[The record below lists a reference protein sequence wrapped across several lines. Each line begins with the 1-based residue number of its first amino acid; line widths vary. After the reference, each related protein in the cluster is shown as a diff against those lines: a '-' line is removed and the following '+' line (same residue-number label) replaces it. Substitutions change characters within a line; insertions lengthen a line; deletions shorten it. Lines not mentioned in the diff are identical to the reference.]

1 MGLSKK
7 TYFYS
12 LVLAFIMT
20 AFLIIYFALMLPS
33 LYVEYV
39 KESNLQ
45 SVMEV
50 QKQYLDK
57 RNYDEIKVRNP
68 FNTVTVEIPLEG
80 NEIYLTGKYFRM
92 KAEVL
97 DQDLQ
102 GLFQETKR
110 LLKKGGQENRGQ
122 EIGDQETGDQKI
134 GDQEKAGRETARQG
148 SEGEEWE
155 ALAAVWKEKGE
166 AFLSEISHEMSMLSQ
181 ENPIEITLESNT
193 EGSAFTEE
201 YTRIHASSEGTV
213 VYEAGVSDGSN
224 NYTNYVAFDVEDEG
238 IVVTLMSTVTPQME
252 EIKPVIFGSLPMIC
266 VVVFLLVLIAS
277 HFFSGKIVTPII
289 RLANHAQTAQYD
301 EDMEPEPFPDS
312 GKDEVAALGNA
323 LNQLYEKLR
332 ESNRELSHKN
342 ALLEEEN
349 ERQEVFLRASSHQLK
364 TPISAAM
371 LLIESMMD
379 QVGKYKDVNMYLPE
393 VKEQLKAM
401 RKIVEDILD
410 LNHHAV
416 HLEKEEVSLEALV
429 KEGAAAYKVQM
440 ESKKQSLSV
449 SGKINMITD
458 REILRT
464 IIDNLI
470 SNAVV
475 YSPQGANIEI
485 TIKGEGLFVT
495 NYGVRIEEELLPDLY
510 RPFVSSDTKH
520 KGKGLGLYI
529 VAYYARLLGMET
541 KIENLDN
548 GVKSSLLFDISRH
561 AASEGINIPTDE
573 RKRGEDHDHH

>member
-12 LVLAFIMT
+12 MVLAFIMT

-45 SVMEV
+45 SVIEV

-80 NEIYLTGKYFRM
+80 SEFYLTGKHFRV

-97 DQDLQ
+97 SQDMQ
-102 GLFQETKR
+102 GLLQETKR
-110 LLKKGGQENRGQ
+110 LIRRGVQENG
-122 EIGDQETGDQKI
+122 E
-134 GDQEKAGRETARQG
+134 
-148 SEGEEWE
+148 EEWE
-155 ALAAVWKEKGE
+155 ALASVWLDKGE
-166 AFLSEISHEMSMLSQ
+166 GFLTDVSDKMRMLSQ
-181 ENPIEITLESNT
+181 EIPIEITLESNT

-201 YTRIHASSEGTV
+201 YTQIHASSEGV
-213 VYEAGVSDGSN
+213 MVYEAGVSDGSN
-224 NYTNYVAFDVEDEG
+224 NYTNYVAFGVGDEG
-238 IVVTLMSTVTPQME
+238 IVITLMSSVTPQME

-289 RLANHAQTAQYD
+289 RLANHAQSAQYND
-301 EDMEPEPFPDS
+301 DMEPEPFPDS

-332 ESNRELSHKN
+332 DSNRELSHKN

-371 LLIESMMD
+371 LLIEGMID

-393 VKEQLKAM
+393 VKEQLKSM

-410 LNHHAV
+410 LSHHAV
-416 HLEKEEVSLEALV
+416 HLEKEEVSIEALV
-429 KEGAAAYKVQM
+429 KDGAAAYRVQM

-449 SGKINMITD
+449 SGEKI
-458 REILRT
+458 
-464 IIDNLI
+464 
-470 SNAVV
+470 
-475 YSPQGANIEI
+475 
-485 TIKGEGLFVT
+485 
-495 NYGVRIEEELLPDLY
+495 
-510 RPFVSSDTKH
+510 
-520 KGKGLGLYI
+520 
-529 VAYYARLLGMET
+529 
-541 KIENLDN
+541 
-548 GVKSSLLFDISRH
+548 
-561 AASEGINIPTDE
+561 
-573 RKRGEDHDHH
+573 

>member
-12 LVLAFIMT
+12 MVLAFIMT
-20 AFLIIYFALMLPS
+20 AFIIIYFALMLPS

-45 SVMEV
+45 SVIEV
-50 QKQYLDK
+50 QEQYLEK
-57 RNYDEIKVRNP
+57 RNYDELKVRNP
-68 FNTVTVEIPLEG
+68 FNTVTVEIPMEG
-80 NEIYLTGKYFRM
+80 NEIYLTGKYFRV

-97 DQDLQ
+97 DQDMQ
-102 GLFQETKR
+102 GLLQETKQ
-110 LLKKGGQENRGQ
+110 LLKKGGQENWGQ
-122 EIGDQETGDQKI
+122 EDWGQET
-134 GDQEKAGRETARQG
+134 GDQEKAGRETVRQG

-155 ALAAVWKEKGE
+155 ALAAVWKDKGE
-166 AFLSEISHEMSMLSQ
+166 VFLSEVSDKMGMLSQ
-181 ENPIEITLESNT
+181 EIPIDIILESNT
-193 EGSAFTEE
+193 EGSVFTEE
-201 YTRIHASSEGTV
+201 YTRLHTSSAGSV

-224 NYTNYVAFDVEDEG
+224 SYTNYVAFDVEDEG
-238 IVVTLMSTVTPQME
+238 IVITLMSSVTPQME
-252 EIKPVIFGSLPMIC
+252 EIKPVVFGSLPMIC

-289 RLANHAQTAQYD
+289 RLANHAQCAQYD
-301 EDMEPEPFPDS
+301 ENMEPEPFPDS
-312 GKDEVAALGNA
+312 GKDEIAALGNA

-364 TPISAAM
+364 TPIAAAM
-371 LLIESMMD
+371 LLIEGMID
-379 QVGKYKDVNMYLPE
+379 QVGKYKDVNSYLPE

-410 LNHHAV
+410 LNRHAI

-440 ESKKQSLSV
+440 ECKKQSLSF
-449 SGKINMITD
+449 SGEKNMITD
-458 REILRT
+458 REVLKT

-470 SNAVV
+470 SNAVI
-475 YSPQGANIEI
+475 YSPQDADIEI
-485 TIKGEGLFVT
+485 TIKEEGLFVT
-495 NYGVRIEEELLPDLY
+495 NYGVRIEEELLPNLY

-541 KIENLDN
+541 KIENLEN
-548 GVKSSLLFDISRH
+548 GVKSSLFFDTSCH
-561 AASEGINIPTDE
+561 TAFEGINIPH
-573 RKRGEDHDHH
+573 G

>member
-12 LVLAFIMT
+12 MVLAFIMT
-20 AFLIIYFALMLPS
+20 AFIIIYFALMLPS

-45 SVMEV
+45 SVIEV
-50 QKQYLDK
+50 QEQYLEK
-57 RNYDEIKVRNP
+57 RNYDELKVRNP
-68 FNTVTVEIPLEG
+68 FNTVTVEIPMEG
-80 NEIYLTGKYFRM
+80 NEIYLTGKYFRV

-97 DQDLQ
+97 DQDMQ
-102 GLFQETKR
+102 GLLQDTKQ
-110 LLKKGGQENRGQ
+110 LLKKGGQENWGQ
-122 EIGDQETGDQKI
+122 EDWGQET
-134 GDQEKAGRETARQG
+134 GDQEKAGRETVRQG

-155 ALAAVWKEKGE
+155 ALAAVWKDKGE
-166 AFLSEISHEMSMLSQ
+166 VLLSEVSDKMGMLSQ
-181 ENPIEITLESNT
+181 EIPIDITLESNT
-193 EGSAFTEE
+193 EGSVFTEE
-201 YTRIHASSEGTV
+201 YTRLHTSSAGSV

-224 NYTNYVAFDVEDEG
+224 SYTNYVAFDVEDEG
-238 IVVTLMSTVTPQME
+238 IVITLMSSVTPQME
-252 EIKPVIFGSLPMIC
+252 EIKPVVFGSLPMIC

-289 RLANHAQTAQYD
+289 RLANHAQCAQYD
-301 EDMEPEPFPDS
+301 ENMEPEPFPDS
-312 GKDEVAALGNA
+312 GKDEIAALGNA

-364 TPISAAM
+364 TPIAAAM
-371 LLIESMMD
+371 LLIEGMID
-379 QVGKYKDVNMYLPE
+379 QVGKYKDVNSYLPE

-410 LNHHAV
+410 LNRHAV

-440 ESKKQSLSV
+440 ECKKQSLSV
-449 SGKINMITD
+449 SGEKNMITD
-458 REILRT
+458 REVLKT

-475 YSPQGANIEI
+475 YSPQDADIEI
-485 TIKGEGLFVT
+485 TIKEEGLFVT

-541 KIENLDN
+541 KIENLEN
-548 GVKSSLLFDISRH
+548 GVKSSLFFDTSCH
-561 AASEGINIPTDE
+561 TAFEGINIPH
-573 RKRGEDHDHH
+573 G

>member
-7 TYFYS
+7 TYLYS
-12 LVLAFIMT
+12 IVLAIIMT
-20 AFLIIYFALMLPS
+20 AFVVIYFALMLPS

-39 KESNLQ
+39 KESNLK

-50 QKQYLDK
+50 QKQYLEK
-57 RNYDEIKVRNP
+57 RSYDEVKVRNP
-68 FNTVTVEIPLEG
+68 FNTVTVEIPMEE
-80 NEIYLTGKYFRM
+80 NEIYLTGKYFCM
-92 KAEVL
+92 KAQVL
-97 DQDLQ
+97 DQDLHE
-102 GLFQETKR
+102 LLQETKR
-110 LLKKGGQENRGQ
+110 LLRKS
-122 EIGDQETGDQKI
+122 DQKHWGQQI
-134 GDQEKAGRETARQG
+134 GDQEKAGHENARQESG
-148 SEGEEWE
+148 GEEWE
-155 ALAAVWKEKGE
+155 ALAALWQDKGE
-166 AFLSEISHEMSMLSQ
+166 SFLSEVSDKLSMLSQ
-181 ENPIEITLESNT
+181 EIPIEITLESTT
-193 EGSAFTEE
+193 EGSTFTEE
-201 YTRIHASSEGTV
+201 YTQIHASSSGTI

-224 NYTNYVAFDVEDEG
+224 SYTNYMAFDVEDEG
-238 IVVTLMSTVTPQME
+238 IVITLISSVTPQME

-266 VVVFLLVLIAS
+266 VVVFLVVLIAS
-277 HFFSGKIVTPII
+277 HFFSGKIVTPIV
-289 RLANHAQTAQYD
+289 RLANRAQSAQYD
-301 EDMEPEPFPDS
+301 EDMAPSPFPDA

-332 ESNRELSHKN
+332 ASNRELSHKN

-364 TPISAAM
+364 TPIAAAM
-371 LLIESMMD
+371 LLIEGMMD
-379 QVGKYKDVNMYLPE
+379 RVGKYKDVNMYLPE

-429 KEGAAAYKVQM
+429 KERAAAYRVQM

-449 SGKINMITD
+449 SGEKYMITD
-458 REILRT
+458 REILKT
-464 IIDNLI
+464 IIDNLL

-475 YSPQGANIEI
+475 YSPQRANIEVA
-485 TIKGEGLFVT
+485 IKEEGLFVT

-548 GVKSSLLFDISRH
+548 GVKSSLLFDTSRH
-561 AASEGINIPTDE
+561 AAFEGINIP
-573 RKRGEDHDHH
+573 RG

>member
-7 TYFYS
+7 TFFYS

-20 AFLIIYFALMLPS
+20 AFIVIYFALMLPS

-45 SVMEV
+45 SVIEV
-50 QKQYLDK
+50 QEQYLDK
-57 RNYDEIKVRNP
+57 GSYDEIKVRNP
-68 FNTVTVEIPLEG
+68 FNTVTVEIPVEG
-80 NEIYLTGKYFRM
+80 NEIYLTGKYFRV
-92 KAEVL
+92 KADVL
-97 DQDLQ
+97 DQDIQ
-102 GLFQETKR
+102 GLLQETKR
-110 LLKKGGQENRGQ
+110 LLKNGGQENG
-122 EIGDQETGDQKI
+122 
-134 GDQEKAGRETARQG
+134 
-148 SEGEEWE
+148 GEEWE
-155 ALAAVWKEKGE
+155 ALTAMWQERGA
-166 AFLSEISHEMSMLSQ
+166 AFLSEVKEKMSMLSQ
-181 ENPIEITLESNT
+181 EIPIEITLESNT
-193 EGSAFTEE
+193 EGSVFTEE
-201 YTRIHASSEGTV
+201 YIQIHAFSERTV

-224 NYTNYVAFDVEDEG
+224 SYTNYIALGVEDEG
-238 IVVTLMSTVTPQME
+238 IVITLMSSVTPQME
-252 EIKPVIFGSLPMIC
+252 EIKPVIFGSLPMIS

-289 RLANHAQTAQYD
+289 RLANHALSAQHD
-301 EDMEPEPFPDS
+301 EDMEPAPFPDF

-364 TPISAAM
+364 TPIAAAM
-371 LLIESMMD
+371 LLIEGMID
-379 QVGKYKDVNMYLPE
+379 QVGKYKDVNAYLPE

-410 LNHHAV
+410 LSHHAI
-416 HLEKEEVSLEALV
+416 HLEKEEVSLKELV
-429 KEGAAAYKVQM
+429 NEGAAAYKVQL
-440 ESKKQSLSV
+440 ESKKQYLSV
-449 SGKINMITD
+449 SGDKKIITD
-458 REILRT
+458 REILKT

-485 TIKGEGLFVT
+485 AIKDDGLFVT
-495 NYGVRIEEELLPDLY
+495 NYGVRIQEELLPDLY
-510 RPFVSSDTKH
+510 RPFISSDTKQ

-529 VAYYARLLGMET
+529 VAYYGRILGMET
-541 KIENLDN
+541 KIENLEN
-548 GVKSSLLFDISRH
+548 GVKTSLYFSVKMI
-561 AASEGINIPTDE
+561 
-573 RKRGEDHDHH
+573 

>member
-12 LVLAFIMT
+12 MVLAFIMT
-20 AFLIIYFALMLPS
+20 AFIIIYFALMLPS

-45 SVMEV
+45 SVIEV
-50 QKQYLDK
+50 QEQYLEK
-57 RNYDEIKVRNP
+57 RNYDELKVRNP
-68 FNTVTVEIPLEG
+68 FNTVTVEIPMEG
-80 NEIYLTGKYFRM
+80 NEIYLTGKYFRL

-97 DQDLQ
+97 DQDMQRL
-102 GLFQETKR
+102 LQETKR
-110 LLKKGGQENRGQ
+110 LIGKSSQGKG
-122 EIGDQETGDQKI
+122 
-134 GDQEKAGRETARQG
+134 
-148 SEGEEWE
+148 GEEWE
-155 ALAAVWKEKGE
+155 VLAAMWQEKGT
-166 AFLSEISHEMSMLSQ
+166 AFLSDVTEKISMLSQ
-181 ENPIEITLESNT
+181 EIPIEVTLESNT
-193 EGSAFTEE
+193 EGRTFTEE
-201 YTRIHASSEGTV
+201 YTQLHASLAGTV

-224 NYTNYVAFDVEDEG
+224 NYTNYMAFGMEDEG
-238 IVVTLMSTVTPQME
+238 IVLTLMSSVTPQME

-289 RLANHAQTAQYD
+289 RLANHALSAQHD
-301 EDMEPEPFPDS
+301 EDMEPAPFPDA
-312 GKDEVAALGNA
+312 GKDEIAALGNA

-332 ESNRELSHKN
+332 ESNRELAHKN

-349 ERQEVFLRASSHQLK
+349 ERQEVFLRASAHQLK
-364 TPISAAM
+364 TPIAAAM
-371 LLIESMMD
+371 LLIEGMID
-379 QVGKYKDVNMYLPE
+379 QVGKYKDVNTYLLE
-393 VKEQLKAM
+393 VKEQFKSM

-410 LNHHAV
+410 LSHHAI

-429 KEGAAAYKVQM
+429 KERSAAYRVQM
-440 ESKKQSLSV
+440 EGKKQSLSV
-449 SGKINMITD
+449 SGEKYMLTD
-458 REILRT
+458 REILKT

-475 YSPQGANIEI
+475 YSPQGAKIEI
-485 TIKGEGLFVT
+485 EIKEEGLFVT

-510 RPFVSSDTKH
+510 RPFVSSDTKQ

-529 VAYYARLLGMET
+529 VAYYGRLLGMKT

-548 GVKSSLLFDISRH
+548 GVKSSLFFSV
-561 AASEGINIPTDE
+561 
-573 RKRGEDHDHH
+573 

>member
-7 TYFYS
+7 TFFYS
-12 LVLAFIMT
+12 MVLAFIMT
-20 AFLIIYFALMLPS
+20 AFIIIYFALMLPS

-45 SVMEV
+45 SVIEV
-50 QKQYLDK
+50 QKQYVEK
-57 RNYDEIKVRNP
+57 RNYEELTVRNP
-68 FNTVTVEIPLEG
+68 FNTVTVEIPMEG
-80 NEIYLTGKYFRM
+80 NEIYLTGKYFCL

-97 DQDLQ
+97 DQDMQRL
-102 GLFQETKR
+102 LQETKW
-110 LLKKGGQENRGQ
+110 LIGKGGQEN
-122 EIGDQETGDQKI
+122 
-134 GDQEKAGRETARQG
+134 
-148 SEGEEWE
+148 EGEEWE
-155 ALAAVWKEKGE
+155 ELAAIWQEEGA
-166 AFLSEISHEMSMLSQ
+166 AFLSEVTEKISMLSQ
-181 ENPIEITLESNT
+181 EIPIEITLESNT
-193 EGSAFTEE
+193 EGRVFTEE
-201 YTRIHASSEGTV
+201 YTQIHVSAAGAV

-224 NYTNYVAFDVEDEG
+224 SYTNYAALGMEDDG
-238 IVVTLMSTVTPQME
+238 IVITLMSSVTPQME
-252 EIKPVIFGSLPMIC
+252 EIKPVVLGSLPMIC

-289 RLANHAQTAQYD
+289 RLASHALSAQHD
-301 EDMEPEPFPDS
+301 EDMEPTPFPDS
-312 GKDEVAALGNA
+312 GKDEVAILGNA

-364 TPISAAM
+364 TPIAAAL
-371 LLIESMMD
+371 LLIEGMMD
-379 QVGKYKDVNMYLPE
+379 QVGKYKDVNAYLPE
-393 VKEQLKAM
+393 VKEQLKDM

-410 LNHHAV
+410 LNCHAI
-416 HLEKEEVSLEALV
+416 HLEKEEVSLEELV

-449 SGKINMITD
+449 SGEKYMITD
-458 REILRT
+458 REILKT

-475 YSPQGANIEI
+475 YSPQGADIEI
-485 TIKGEGLFVT
+485 AIKEEGLFVT
-495 NYGVRIEEELLPDLY
+495 NYGAHIEEDLLPDLY
-510 RPFVSSDTKH
+510 RPFVSSDTKQ

-529 VAYYARLLGMET
+529 VAYYGRLLGMET

-548 GVKSSLLFDISRH
+548 GVKSSLSF
-561 AASEGINIPTDE
+561 PV
-573 RKRGEDHDHH
+573 

>member
-7 TYFYS
+7 TFFYS
-12 LVLAFIMT
+12 MVLAFIMT
-20 AFLIIYFALMLPS
+20 AFIIIYFVLMLPS

-45 SVMEV
+45 SVINV
-50 QKQYLDK
+50 QKQYLEK
-57 RNYDEIKVRNP
+57 GNYEEITVRNP
-68 FNTVTVEIPLEG
+68 FNTVTVEIPMEG
-80 NEIYLTGKYFRM
+80 NAIYLTGKYFRLE
-92 KAEVL
+92 AEVL
-97 DQDLQ
+97 DQNMQRL
-102 GLFQETKR
+102 LQETKR
-110 LLKKGGQENRGQ
+110 LLGKGGHDNE
-122 EIGDQETGDQKI
+122 D
-134 GDQEKAGRETARQG
+134 
-148 SEGEEWE
+148 EEWE
-155 ALAAVWKEKGE
+155 ELAAIWQEKGGV
-166 AFLSEISHEMSMLSQ
+166 FLSEVTEKINILSQ
-181 ENPIEITLESNT
+181 EIPIEITLESNT
-193 EGSAFTEE
+193 EGRTFIEE
-201 YTRIHASSEGTV
+201 YTQIHVSSEGTV

-224 NYTNYVAFDVEDEG
+224 SYTNYMALGVKDG
-238 IVVTLMSTVTPQME
+238 RIVITLMSSVTPQME
-252 EIKPVIFGSLPMIC
+252 EIKPVVFGSLPMIC

-289 RLANHAQTAQYD
+289 RLANHALSAQHN
-301 EDMEPEPFPDS
+301 EDMEPAPFPDS

-364 TPISAAM
+364 TPIAAAM
-371 LLIESMMD
+371 LLIEGMLD
-379 QVGKYKDVNMYLPE
+379 QVGKYKDVNVYLPE

-410 LNHHAV
+410 LNHHAI
-416 HLEKEEVSLEALV
+416 HLEMEEVSIEELV

-449 SGKINMITD
+449 SGEKNIITD
-458 REILRT
+458 REILKT

-485 TIKGEGLFVT
+485 AINAEGLFIT
-495 NYGVRIEEELLPDLY
+495 NYGVRIEEDLLPDLY
-510 RPFVSSDTKH
+510 RPFVSSDTKQ

-529 VAYYARLLGMET
+529 VAYYGRILGMKT

-548 GVKSSLLFDISRH
+548 GVKSSIFFPI
-561 AASEGINIPTDE
+561 
-573 RKRGEDHDHH
+573 

>member
-12 LVLAFIMT
+12 MVLAFIMT
-20 AFLIIYFALMLPS
+20 AFIIIYFALMLPS

-45 SVMEV
+45 SVIEV
-50 QKQYLDK
+50 QEQYLEK

-68 FNTVTVEIPLEG
+68 FNTVTLEIPMEG
-80 NEIYLTGKYFRM
+80 SKIYLTGKYFRV

-97 DQDLQ
+97 DQDMQ
-102 GLFQETKR
+102 GLLQETKR
-110 LLKKGGQENRGQ
+110 LLQKGGQEDWGQ
-122 EIGDQETGDQKI
+122 ET
-134 GDQEKAGRETARQG
+134 GDQEKAGRETVRQG

-155 ALAAVWKEKGE
+155 ALAAVWQDKGE
-166 AFLSEISHEMSMLSQ
+166 AFLSEVADKMGMLSQ
-181 ENPIEITLESNT
+181 EIPIDITLESNT

-201 YTRIHASSEGTV
+201 YTRLHTSSTGSV

-224 NYTNYVAFDVEDEG
+224 SYTNYVAFDVEDEG
-238 IVVTLMSTVTPQME
+238 IVITLMSSVTPQME
-252 EIKPVIFGSLPMIC
+252 EIKPVVFGSLPMIC

-289 RLANHAQTAQYD
+289 RLANHAQCAQYD
-301 EDMEPEPFPDS
+301 ENMEPEPFPDS
-312 GKDEVAALGNA
+312 GKDEIAALGNA

-364 TPISAAM
+364 TPIAAAM
-371 LLIESMMD
+371 LLIEGMID
-379 QVGKYKDVNMYLPE
+379 QVGKYKDVTSYLPE

-410 LNHHAV
+410 LNCHAV

-429 KEGAAAYKVQM
+429 KEGAAAYKVLM
-440 ESKKQSLSV
+440 KSKKQSLSV
-449 SGKINMITD
+449 SGEKNMITD
-458 REILRT
+458 REILKT

-475 YSPQGANIEI
+475 YSPQDADIEI
-485 TIKGEGLFVT
+485 TIKEEGLFVT

-541 KIENLDN
+541 KIENLEN
-548 GVKSSLLFDISRH
+548 GVKSSLFFDTSCH
-561 AASEGINIPTDE
+561 TAFEGIYIPH
-573 RKRGEDHDHH
+573 G

>member
-7 TYFYS
+7 TFFYS
-12 LVLAFIMT
+12 MVLAFIMT
-20 AFLIIYFALMLPS
+20 AFIIIYFALMLPS

-45 SVMEV
+45 SVIEV
-50 QKQYLDK
+50 QEQYLEK

-68 FNTVTVEIPLEG
+68 FNTVTLEIPMEG
-80 NEIYLTGKYFRM
+80 SKIYLTGKYFRV

-97 DQDLQ
+97 DQDMQ
-102 GLFQETKR
+102 GLLQETKR
-110 LLKKGGQENRGQ
+110 LLKKGGQENWGQ
-122 EIGDQETGDQKI
+122 ET
-134 GDQEKAGRETARQG
+134 GDQEKAGRETVRQG

-155 ALAAVWKEKGE
+155 ALAAVWQDKGE
-166 AFLSEISHEMSMLSQ
+166 AFLLEVADKMGMLSQ
-181 ENPIEITLESNT
+181 EIPIDITLESNT

-201 YTRIHASSEGTV
+201 YTRLHTSSTGSV

-224 NYTNYVAFDVEDEG
+224 SYTNYVAFDVEDEG
-238 IVVTLMSTVTPQME
+238 IVITLMSSVTPQME
-252 EIKPVIFGSLPMIC
+252 EIKPVVFGSLPMIC

-289 RLANHAQTAQYD
+289 RLANHAQCAQYD
-301 EDMEPEPFPDS
+301 ENMEPEPFPDS
-312 GKDEVAALGNA
+312 GKDEIAALGNA

-349 ERQEVFLRASSHQLK
+349 ERQEVFMRASSHQLK
-364 TPISAAM
+364 TPIAAAM
-371 LLIESMMD
+371 LLIEGMID
-379 QVGKYKDVNMYLPE
+379 QVGKYKDVNSYLPE

-410 LNHHAV
+410 LNRHAV

-449 SGKINMITD
+449 SGEKNMITD
-458 REILRT
+458 REVLKT

-475 YSPQGANIEI
+475 YSPQDADIEI
-485 TIKGEGLFVT
+485 TIKEEGLFVT

-541 KIENLDN
+541 KIENLEN
-548 GVKSSLLFDISRH
+548 GVKSSLFFDTSCH
-561 AASEGINIPTDE
+561 TAFEGINIPH
-573 RKRGEDHDHH
+573 G